1 MAKDENEKLY
11 TEDEVVKLIQR
22 ALKKQEEQKPSIVQ
36 VAEDK
41 YVQLTF
47 IGVIASGTSVNLGAL
62 GKISRPG
69 TVIDVPKKDFIKS
82 LGVPVIESLLRR
94 REIVV
99 VDGLTD
105 AERERFGL
113 KYGDKEVLSIDEF
126 FNIPQMSAEEL
137 SKRMDEVCASHKKV
151 IADVVLEEYFEKRN
165 PRITLAVI
173 KKLSVVAKR
182 NGMGD
187 VFYPA
192 LDDMA
197 QQIIQED

>member
-1 MAKDENEKLY
+1 MAKDEKLY

-36 VAEDK
+36 VAEDR

-82 LGVPVIESLLRR
+82 LGVPVVEALLRS
-94 REIVV
+94 REIIV

-113 KYGDKEVLSIDEF
+113 KYKDKEVLSVDEF
-126 FNIPQMSAEEL
+126 FNIPKMSVDEL
-137 SKRMDEVCASHKKV
+137 SKRMDEVCVTHKKV
-151 IADVVLEEYFEKRN
+151 IADVVLGEYFEKSN
-165 PRITLAVI
+165 PSVTLAFI
-173 KKLSVVAKR
+173 KKLSVAAKR
-182 NGMGD
+182 NGLGD

-192 LDDMA
+192 LNDMA

>member
-1 MAKDENEKLY
+1 MAKDEKLY

-36 VAEDK
+36 VAEDR

-82 LGVPVIESLLRR
+82 LGVPVVEALLRS
-94 REIVV
+94 REIIV

-113 KYGDKEVLSIDEF
+113 KYKDKEVLSVDEF
-126 FNIPQMSAEEL
+126 FNIPKMSVDEL
-137 SKRMDEVCASHKKV
+137 SKRMDEVCVTHKKV
-151 IADVVLEEYFEKRN
+151 IADVVLGEYFEKSN
-165 PRITLAVI
+165 PSVTLVFI
-173 KKLSVVAKR
+173 KKLSVAAKR
-182 NGMGD
+182 NGLGD

-192 LDDMA
+192 LNDMA